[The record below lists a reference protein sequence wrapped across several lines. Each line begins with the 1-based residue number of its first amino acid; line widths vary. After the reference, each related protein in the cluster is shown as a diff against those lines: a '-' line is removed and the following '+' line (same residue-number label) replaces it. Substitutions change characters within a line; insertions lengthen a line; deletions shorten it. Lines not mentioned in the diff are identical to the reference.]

1 MPSRSRFLCALALAA
16 ISIATTSAA
25 EKSTVPQ
32 LIELAKSPGPALR
45 EAINATFDAKD
56 LQGCAALMHD
66 SFALEDPIVKRVEG
80 KEAVLAVVAG
90 MFESIADLQFRAR
103 NIFVDGN
110 TSLIEFA
117 LTADGKVLT
126 GVDVIEW
133 RDGKMTELRAY
144 LDVRFHD
151 GEFTVAQSAG
161 LEQHAVGDAH
171 LADVVQRAGQVDQVH
186 KVGVDLVAVVLIHA
200 EAFGEEAAILAHPL
214 EVCPCLRAATLGQ
227 LGQGEDGDVPAFQ

>member
-144 LDVRFHD
+144 LDV
-151 GEFTVAQSAG
+151 
-161 LEQHAVGDAH
+161 
-171 LADVVQRAGQVDQVH
+171 
-186 KVGVDLVAVVLIHA
+186 
-200 EAFGEEAAILAHPL
+200 
-214 EVCPCLRAATLGQ
+214 
-227 LGQGEDGDVPAFQ
+227 